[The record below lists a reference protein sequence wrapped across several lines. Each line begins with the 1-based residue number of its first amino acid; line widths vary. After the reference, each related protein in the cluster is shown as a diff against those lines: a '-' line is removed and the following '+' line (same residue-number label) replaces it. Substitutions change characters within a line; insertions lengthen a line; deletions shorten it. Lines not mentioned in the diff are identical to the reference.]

1 MFGNRIYII
10 CMNMV
15 RYDWKVVWIDN
26 LLEVLKMLGFWRIV
40 CLCICL
46 YILVYIFV
54 KLKFILINRY
64 ELYKVNIVIRSRYV
78 KYGIF
83 GILK

>member
-1 MFGNRIYII
+1 
-10 CMNMV
+10 
-15 RYDWKVVWIDN
+15 
-26 LLEVLKMLGFWRIV
+26 MLGFWRIV

-64 ELYKVNIVIRSRYV
+64 ELYKVNIVIRSRCV